1 MISWDFGLIN
11 ALKEKI
17 DWEIYPSEP
26 PEEVECPY
34 LILEIGETKYRFDHT
49 VLAEVDLRIIDSEKP
64 SIRSYELFKKLQKIS
79 MEDLV
84 LRSGGIEFGKAAM
97 QIDRIVTVKN
107 NQIIKLITIIK
118 LKNMG
123 EKC

>member
-17 DWEIYPSEP
+17 GWKIYPSEP
-26 PEEVECPY
+26 PDEVFAPY

-49 VLAEVDLRIIDSEKP
+49 VLAEINIRIIDLEKP
-64 SIRSYELFKKLQKIS
+64 SNQCYKICKKLQQIF

-84 LRSGGIEFGKAAM
+84 LYSENNEMGKAAM
-97 QIDRIVTVKN
+97 KIDRIVTTKN
-107 NQIIKLITIIK
+107 DQIIKLIAMIH
-118 LKNMG
+118 LKNIEEG
-123 EKC
+123 

>member
-17 DWEIYPSEP
+17 GLEIYPSEP
-26 PEEVECPY
+26 PDEIDYPH

-49 VLAEVDLRIIDSEKP
+49 LLAEINIHIIDTEKP
-64 SIRSYELFKKLQKIS
+64 SSLSYEICKKLQQIL

-84 LRSGGIEFGKAAM
+84 LSSGEVKFGKAAVK
-97 QIDRIVTVKN
+97 IDRILSTKN
-107 NQIIKLITIIK
+107 DQIIKLVAIIQ
-118 LKNMG
+118 LKNM
-123 EKC
+123 EEE

>member
-26 PEEVECPY
+26 PEETAYPY

-49 VLAEVDLRIIDSEKP
+49 ILAEVDLRIMDDEKP
-64 SIRSYELFKKLQKIS
+64 SSRSYEFFKKLQRIS

-84 LRSGGIEFGKAAM
+84 LRSGGIEFGKAAIN
-97 QIDRIVTVKN
+97 IDRIVTTKGN
-107 NQIIKLITIIK
+107 HSIKLITIIK
-118 LKNMG
+118 LKNM
-123 EKC
+123 ERK